1 MRRLVKGWCSM
12 YRGVVFL
19 LLAAMLALIV
29 AAPVALAGGGGHHP
43 PPPPPKLKCPDGT
56 PVTLPPNPKKMAVCH
71 GTGSATNP
79 YVLIWV
85 SDNAQ
90 GHLKHAAEGR
100 DVIFDND

>member
-1 MRRLVKGWCSM
+1 MTVMLA
-12 YRGVVFL
+12 
-19 LLAAMLALIV
+19 AAMLALAL
-29 AAPVALAGGGGHHP
+29 AAPAVLADGGHYP
-43 PPPPPKLKCPDGT
+43 PPPPPKKLKCPDGT
-56 PVTLPPNPKKMAVCH
+56 PVTLPPDPDKMAVCH

-90 GHLKHAAEGR
+90 GHLMHAAEGR

>member
-1 MRRLVKGWCSM
+1 MKRH
-12 YRGVVFL
+12 VVFL
-19 LLAAMLALIV
+19 LLAAMLALAL
-29 AAPVALAGGGGHHP
+29 AAPAVFADGGHHP
-43 PPPPPKLKCPDGT
+43 PPPKKLKCPDGT

-71 GTGSATNP
+71 GTRSATNP
-79 YVLIWV
+79 YVVIWV